1 MKFNDDFKAVLAQL
15 PSAEKDRLLWR
26 LIKRDELLA
35 HRLEFEL
42 LAPYDAID
50 KRNELAAHIRKRT
63 IYFYERG
70 WRLSE
75 ILPQLRGF
83 SGDITRH
90 VYITKDKVGEVS
102 LNLVLLQEAMGLLQ
116 YSSYMFAGR
125 NTQKYI
131 FYTLNKLFRTCM
143 LINKLHVDYHIELED
158 DAHKLGE
165 IMQSNPDLM
174 KYVKHHKFNVNW
186 LLDFDVPDE
195 LDKIYKAIK
204 QQGLLK

>member
-1 MKFNDDFKAVLAQL
+1 MKFTDDFKAALALL
-15 PSAEKDRLLWR
+15 PSKEKDRLLWR

-35 HRLEFEL
+35 RRLEYEL
-42 LAPYDAID
+42 LAPYDALD
-50 KRNELAAHIRKRT
+50 KRNELATHIRKKT
-63 IYFYERG
+63 TSFYERR

-75 ILPQLRGF
+75 ILPQMRGF

-90 VYITKDKVGEVS
+90 VYITKDKVGEVL
-102 LNLVLLQEAMGLLQ
+102 LNLVLLQEALGLLQ

-125 NTQKYI
+125 NAQKYI
-131 FYTLNKLFRTCM
+131 LYMLNKLFRTCM
-143 LINKLHVDYHIELED
+143 LFNKLHIDYHIELED

-165 IMQSNPDLM
+165 IIEANSDLM

-186 LLDFDVPDE
+186 LLDFDIPDD
-195 LDKIYKAIK
+195 LDKIYKTIK

>member
-1 MKFNDDFKAVLAQL
+1 MKFTDDFKAALALL
-15 PSAEKDRLLWR
+15 PSKEKDRLLWR

-35 HRLEFEL
+35 RRLEYEL
-42 LAPYDAID
+42 LAPYDALD
-50 KRNELAAHIRKRT
+50 KRNELATHIRKKT
-63 IYFYERG
+63 TSFYERR

-75 ILPQLRGF
+75 ILPQMRGF

-90 VYITKDKVGEVS
+90 VYITKDKVGEIL
-102 LNLVLLQEAMGLLQ
+102 LNLVLLQEALGLLQ

-125 NTQKYI
+125 NAQKYI
-131 FYTLNKLFRTCM
+131 LYMLNKLFRTCM
-143 LINKLHVDYHIELED
+143 LFNKLHIDYHIELED

-165 IMQSNPDLM
+165 IIEANSDLM

-186 LLDFDVPDE
+186 LLDFDIPDD
-195 LDKIYKAIK
+195 LDKIYKTIK